1 MNHPSHPTTDQL
13 EVIELEG
20 QAAEDLL
27 VSDFGAL
34 SLEPTTEADFF
45 AKLRRLF
52 GPSNGS
58 AA

>member
-1 MNHPSHPTTDQL
+1 MNHPSQTQAEPIQ
-13 EVIELEG
+13 VIELEG

-34 SLEPTTEADFF
+34 SLGPTTEADFF

-52 GPSNGS
+52 GSSNGS